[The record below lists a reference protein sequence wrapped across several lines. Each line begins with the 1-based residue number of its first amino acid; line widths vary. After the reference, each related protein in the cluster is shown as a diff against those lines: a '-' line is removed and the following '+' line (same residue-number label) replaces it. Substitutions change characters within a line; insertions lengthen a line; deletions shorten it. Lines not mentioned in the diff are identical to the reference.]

1 MNIEVCGYCN
11 SLETRSNMT
20 TEEQLANTAVHAWK
34 LVVGRLDAAIAP
46 LSDEQLDKQ
55 VAPGK
60 NRLLYLVGHLTA
72 VHDRL
77 FPLLGLGERLHP
89 ELDETYITN
98 PDRTLPDPVAASD
111 LKRAWSDVNSKLTA
125 AFEKLTPRQ
134 WLEKHT
140 AVSDEDFAKD
150 PTRNRLA
157 VLMSRTSHVAFHT
170 GQAALTK

>member
-1 MNIEVCGYCN
+1 
-11 SLETRSNMT
+11 MT
-20 TEEQLANTAVHAWK
+20 TEEQLSTAALQSWK
-34 LVVGRLDAAIAP
+34 LVVGRLDTVISP
-46 LSDEQLDKQ
+46 LTDEQLQRQ

-77 FPLLGLGERLHP
+77 FSLLGLGNRLHR
-89 ELDETYITN
+89 ELDEIYIAN
-98 PDRTLPDPVAASD
+98 PDRALPDPVTPAA
-111 LKRAWSDVNSKLTA
+111 LKQAWSEVNSKLTA
-125 AFEKLTPRQ
+125 AFEQLTPQQ

-157 VLMSRTSHVAFHT
+157 ILLSRTNHAAFHT
-170 GQAALTK
+170 GQAALIK